1 MTERYIPDGT
11 EPKAKVVAEAHDTSR
26 LVRRHEAI
34 KHWEARARN
43 VTDPHTQELTSFE
56 HYLGRRV
63 MLGFGD
69 AEWAYDQLFE
79 RDRRPGEIGGAIA
92 EPTSEL

>member
-1 MTERYIPDGT
+1 MYGTPIDYMT
-11 EPKAKVVAEAHDTSR
+11 KKM
-26 LVRRHEAI
+26 
-34 KHWEARARN
+34 
-43 VTDPHTQELTSFE
+43 
-56 HYLGRRV
+56 GRRV